1 MERKEKQ
8 RRVIIQ
14 AMAALAANEADELA
28 KLRRLRTGLYWT
40 GATIVAVTALLAGDW
55 PVWITSLV
63 AAAGGLVIGL
73 GVHYDS
79 SLNQWPTIKPFFD
92 RDAVI
97 RAASML
103 DDR

>member
-1 MERKEKQ
+1 MDREEK
-8 RRVIIQ
+8 RRRTIIR

-40 GATIVAVTALLAGDW
+40 GATIVAVTALLASLW
-55 PVWITSLV
+55 PVWVTALV
-63 AAAGGLVIGL
+63 AAVGGLVIGL

-79 SLNQWPTIKPFFD
+79 SLNQWPTIRPFFD

-97 RAASML
+97 QAAGML
-103 DDR
+103 DDG